1 MLANQNSLKPSGV
14 LAIQSN
20 NSHFKQSLTANLIKK
35 ISLTIFVSI
44 TIFTVLYIYS
54 YEIYHQYIFQSNDL
68 VYLLAQ
74 FIKGNLL
81 TIFITLVALD
91 TIIIFWLRYREML
104 QYIEKMLE
112 AGKILIQDN
121 NIPINL
127 PPELKEI
134 EDQMNQIKNDALKNK
149 IAIKQAEKQKN
160 DLLLYLAHDLKTP
173 LTSILGYLDL
183 LNTQPKLI
191 EKEKK
196 TYAKI
201 AYDKTIRL
209 EELIEEFFSIAKYN
223 LSDIKLEKQSV
234 NLSVMLAQ
242 ISYEFMPMYREKN
255 ITCNTTIEDNLI
267 LTLDINQF
275 ERVFDNLIR
284 NAINYSIPN
293 TAINIMAKKENNDI
307 IIKLSN
313 TIDSIDK
320 NKLEHIFEPFV
331 RLDSSRNSNTG
342 GAGLGLT
349 ITKKIIELHHGTIN
363 ASLQDQLICFEIKIP
378 M

>member
-1 MLANQNSLKPSGV
+1 MLVSQNSLKPSGV

-44 TIFTVLYIYS
+44 IIFTILYIYS

-74 FIKGNLL
+74 LIKGNLL

-127 PPELKEI
+127 PPELREI
-134 EDQMNQIKNDALKNK
+134 EEQMNQIKNDALKNK

-183 LNTQPKLI
+183 LNSQPKLT

-320 NKLEHIFEPFV
+320 NKLKHIFEPFV

-363 ASLQDQLICFEIKIP
+363 ASLKDQLICFEIKIP
-378 M
+378 T